1 LLGCFSAQSAKYLP
15 VSPFNSGHVAT
26 YTIVAAPCNSEYM
39 AFSAPKKEV
48 HITTGFYYSCLLLHI
63 ELPPFT
69 AFDKKNLP
77 KDAWH

>member
-1 LLGCFSAQSAKYLP
+1 
-15 VSPFNSGHVAT
+15 
-26 YTIVAAPCNSEYM
+26 M

-48 HITTGFYYSCLLLHI
+48 HIITGFYYGCLLLHI